1 MDVPSTLSR
10 RDALRIGGVIVTTA
24 TAGCNSFS
32 KSGSTG
38 LVLHSA
44 LDVETQVMVTV
55 TNADRDEPIL
65 NSEVVTVSGG
75 DQIVVS
81 DDIPRQDGHIV
92 TVSVDIDNQPSGELE
107 WEQVSEPLHVIIH
120 QDDIVFT
127 VEPPD

>member
-1 MDVPSTLSR
+1 MDAPSTPSR
-10 RDALRIGGVIVTTA
+10 RDALRIGGVIITTA
-24 TAGCNSFS
+24 IAGCNSFS

-38 LVLHSA
+38 LVLHST

-81 DDIPRQDGHIV
+81 DDIPRQDGHVV

-107 WEQVSEPLHVIIH
+107 WKQVSGPLHVIVH